1 MRSPVRAVRLAVAL
15 GLGVLL
21 VLPGVVVAHAALDVP
36 TPADGAILEGS
47 PPVIKGTF
55 TQDMD
60 PETSSLDLRNAAGDV
75 LADGGVA
82 ADDPRRM
89 VIEGVPELAP
99 GEYEVRWTTL
109 STEDGEVERGT
120 WSFTVTAAATAV
132 PTLRQAPTALPS
144 VAPTTARTSDPT
156 PPSSPATSDMPA
168 RTDTP
173 TQTPIPSSGGAES
186 ASGDVLLPIVAALAL
201 VLVAAGLLV
210 TRRGRGAGT

>member
-1 MRSPVRAVRLAVAL
+1 MRSPVRALRLAVAL

-36 TPADGAILEGS
+36 EPADGAILEGS

-75 LADGGVA
+75 LAEGGVA
-82 ADDPRRM
+82 ADDSRRM

-132 PTLRQAPTALPS
+132 PTLPQAPTALPS

-156 PPSSPATSDMPA
+156 PPSSPATSDMP
-168 RTDTP
+168 
-173 TQTPIPSSGGAES
+173 TPIPSSGGAES

-210 TRRGRGAGT
+210 TRRGRGTGT

>member
-1 MRSPVRAVRLAVAL
+1 MRSPVRALRLAVAV

-36 TPADGAILEGS
+36 EPADGAILEGS

-109 STEDGEVERGT
+109 STEDGELERGT
-120 WSFTVTAAATAV
+120 WSFTVSAAATAV
-132 PTLRQAPTALPS
+132 PTLPQAPTALPS

-156 PPSSPATSDMPA
+156 PPSSPATSDMP
-168 RTDTP
+168 
-173 TQTPIPSSGGAES
+173 TPIPSSGGAES

-210 TRRGRGAGT
+210 TRRGRGTGT

>member
-1 MRSPVRAVRLAVAL
+1 MMRSPVRALRLAVAL

-75 LADGGVA
+75 LAEGGVA
-82 ADDPRRM
+82 ADDSRRM

-132 PTLRQAPTALPS
+132 PTLPQAPTALPS

-156 PPSSPATSDMPA
+156 PPSSPATSDMP
-168 RTDTP
+168 
-173 TQTPIPSSGGAES
+173 TPIPSSGGAES
-186 ASGDVLLPIVAALAL
+186 ASGDVLLPIVAALVL

-210 TRRGRGAGT
+210 TRRGRGTGT

>member
-47 PPVIKGTF
+47 PPVINGTF

-75 LADGGVA
+75 LAEGGVA

-156 PPSSPATSDMPA
+156 PPSSPATSDMP
-168 RTDTP
+168 
-173 TQTPIPSSGGAES
+173 TPIPSSGGAES

-201 VLVAAGLLV
+201 VLVAAGLLL
-210 TRRGRGAGT
+210 TRRGRGTGT

>member
-1 MRSPVRAVRLAVAL
+1 MMRSPVRALRLAVAL

-75 LADGGVA
+75 LAEGGVA
-82 ADDPRRM
+82 ADDSRRM

-132 PTLRQAPTALPS
+132 PTLPQAPTALPS

-156 PPSSPATSDMPA
+156 PPSSPATSDMP
-168 RTDTP
+168 
-173 TQTPIPSSGGAES
+173 TPIPSSDGAES

-210 TRRGRGAGT
+210 TRRGRGTGT

>member
-1 MRSPVRAVRLAVAL
+1 MRSPVRALRLAVAL

-47 PPVIKGTF
+47 PPVINGTF

-156 PPSSPATSDMPA
+156 PPSSPATSDMP
-168 RTDTP
+168 
-173 TQTPIPSSGGAES
+173 TPIPSSGGAES

>member
-1 MRSPVRAVRLAVAL
+1 MRSPGRALRLAVAL
-15 GLGVLL
+15 GLGLGVVL

-36 TPADGAILEGS
+36 KPADGATLEGS
-47 PPVIKGTF
+47 PPVIEGIF

-60 PETSSLDLRNAAGDV
+60 PETSSLDVRNAAGDV
-75 LADGGVA
+75 LAEGGVA

-120 WSFTVTAAATAV
+120 WSFTVTAAATAA
-132 PTLRQAPTALPS
+132 PTATQAPTGLPS
-144 VAPTTARTSDPT
+144 VAPTTAPTSAPT
-156 PPSSPATSDMPA
+156 PPSSPATLDMP
-168 RTDTP
+168 TP
-173 TQTPIPSSGGAES
+173 KPSNGGTEPT
-186 ASGDVLLPIVAALAL
+186 SGDVLLPIVAALAL

-210 TRRGRGAGT
+210 NRRGRGTGT